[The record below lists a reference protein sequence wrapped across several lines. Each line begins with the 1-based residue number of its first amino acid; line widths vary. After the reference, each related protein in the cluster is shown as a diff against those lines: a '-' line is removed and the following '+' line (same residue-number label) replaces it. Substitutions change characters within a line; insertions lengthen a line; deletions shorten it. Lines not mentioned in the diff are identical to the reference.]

1 MLCKYIIGLIIATLV
16 CYFIF
21 FKNIII
27 TEKIE
32 NFNGDIV
39 GHNKEDYNVITD
51 SIII

>member
-1 MLCKYIIGLIIATLV
+1 MLKYIIGLIISIII

-27 TEKIE
+27 TEKLE
-32 NFNGDIV
+32 NFNGNIV

-51 SIII
+51 VV